1 LNLLKIFNSKSVKTA
16 VVGSLGT
23 KFFSAFFALASG
35 ILLARTLGLEG
46 YGIYTLAFTTIT
58 LLSVPASLGL
68 PNLITRYIAKYEV
81 EENYEAIKG
90 LLIRCNQ
97 FILISS
103 VILVLGTLFTGFFW
117 WKDYSKSFT
126 ETLWMG
132 FLLLPLLSLGSIRA
146 AALRGLHFVILGQL
160 PDTLLRNLLLCIGVF
175 IFYVLKVPLTP
186 YMGMLIH
193 VIAAAISYI
202 VGFVFLKRK
211 LLNKLREVKPI
222 YHNKMWLKEAIPFSL
237 NSGVQV
243 IRSKLVTYVLA
254 AFGSVTAV
262 AIYDVALRGAA
273 LVAFTLDALNTA
285 IAPHISAAFE
295 KKDFNNLQKI
305 ITKTSR
311 IIFAFSLPIAL
322 FFILGGDQLIVLLFG
337 KEYRLAYIPLV
348 ILCIGQLISSLSGSV
363 GLVLSMTGNQS
374 YFTNSNI
381 FITVLNI
388 VLCIPLVKYFDVI
401 GATIVYSFLL
411 ILQNF
416 ILLVYIKSKL
426 KIKTMIF

>member
-1 LNLLKIFNSKSVKTA
+1 MDFN
-16 VVGSLGT
+16 
-23 KFFSAFFALASG
+23 
-35 ILLARTLGLEG
+35 
-46 YGIYTLAFTTIT
+46 TI
-58 LLSVPASLGL
+58 
-68 PNLITRYIAKYEV
+68 
-81 EENYEAIKG
+81 
-90 LLIRCNQ
+90 
-97 FILISS
+97 
-103 VILVLGTLFTGFFW
+103 
-117 WKDYSKSFT
+117 
-126 ETLWMG
+126 
-132 FLLLPLLSLGSIRA
+132 A
-146 AALRGLHFVILGQL
+146 AALRGLHFVLLGQL

-175 IFYVLKVPLTP
+175 IFYVLKAPLTP

-193 VIAAAISYI
+193 VFAAAISYI

-311 IIFAFSLPIAL
+311 IIFHAHSYSTFLYTWRKSVDS
-322 FFILGGDQLIVLLFG
+322 F
-337 KEYRLAYIPLV
+337 V
-348 ILCIGQLISSLSGSV
+348 IWKRI
-363 GLVLSMTGNQS
+363 
-374 YFTNSNI
+374 
-381 FITVLNI
+381 
-388 VLCIPLVKYFDVI
+388 
-401 GATIVYSFLL
+401 
-411 ILQNF
+411 
-416 ILLVYIKSKL
+416 
-426 KIKTMIF
+426 

>member
-1 LNLLKIFNSKSVKTA
+1 MV
-16 VVGSLGT
+16 
-23 KFFSAFFALASG
+23 
-35 ILLARTLGLEG
+35 
-46 YGIYTLAFTTIT
+46 
-58 LLSVPASLGL
+58 
-68 PNLITRYIAKYEV
+68 
-81 EENYEAIKG
+81 
-90 LLIRCNQ
+90 
-97 FILISS
+97 
-103 VILVLGTLFTGFFW
+103 
-117 WKDYSKSFT
+117 
-126 ETLWMG
+126 
-132 FLLLPLLSLGSIRA
+132 
-146 AALRGLHFVILGQL
+146 
-160 PDTLLRNLLLCIGVF
+160 
-175 IFYVLKVPLTP
+175 
-186 YMGMLIH
+186 
-193 VIAAAISYI
+193 
-202 VGFVFLKRK
+202 
-211 LLNKLREVKPI
+211 
-222 YHNKMWLKEAIPFSL
+222 KEAIPFSL

-254 AFGSVTAV
+254 AFSSVTAV